1 LKHNYISTGF
11 DGNKYISA
19 ILTESCRQVRGARKT
34 DLEYIPELCTERH
47 TGWLNIAGSINKLQR
62 IGTRYSAGVL
72 AESAIFTI

>member
-1 LKHNYISTGF
+1 MK
-11 DGNKYISA
+11 
-19 ILTESCRQVRGARKT
+19 GARKT

-72 AESAIFTI
+72 AESAIFTIYNMLNNMSNNV

>member
-1 LKHNYISTGF
+1 M
-11 DGNKYISA
+11 
-19 ILTESCRQVRGARKT
+19 RGARET

-47 TGWLNIAGSINKLQR
+47 TGWLNIAGSINKPQR